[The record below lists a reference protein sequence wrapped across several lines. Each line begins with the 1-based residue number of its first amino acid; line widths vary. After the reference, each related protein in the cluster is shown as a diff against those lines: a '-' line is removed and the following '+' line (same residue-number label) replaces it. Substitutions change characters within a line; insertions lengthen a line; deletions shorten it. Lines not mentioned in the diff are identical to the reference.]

1 MDKMERPDERD
12 GMDVHLPPEL
22 SDFVDEEVRR
32 GEYSSSVEVVR
43 EAVRRLAEDRRAR
56 EELDRQIEAGW
67 AESEAGEL
75 LDPDEV
81 FARVR
86 ARIDAQRQSG
96 R

>member
-1 MDKMERPDERD
+1 MERPDERD

-22 SDFVDEEVRR
+22 SDFVAEEVRR
-32 GEYSSSVEVVR
+32 GEYSSPVEVVR
-43 EAVRRLAEDRRAR
+43 EAVRRLADDRRAR
-56 EELDRQIEAGW
+56 EEFARQIDAGW

-86 ARIDAQRQSG
+86 ARIDAQRRG
-96 R
+96 DR

>member
-1 MDKMERPDERD
+1 MERPDERD

-32 GEYSSSVEVVR
+32 GEYSSPVEVVR
-43 EAVRRLAEDRRAR
+43 EAIRRLADDRRAR
-56 EELDRQIEAGW
+56 EELDRQIDAGW

-86 ARIDAQRQSG
+86 ARIEAQRQSG